1 MAYTFK
7 IPFSPG
13 IIGPQL
19 LKEAPAAMF
28 PCTINRATTYW
39 YGGAQAIYQG
49 ARSLGLQE
57 RDIVLVPAYS
67 CGSEVAPL
75 LAAGLTVEYYRSLP
89 DLSPDFAH
97 LDLLCRKKPKG
108 LFFIHYFGFPQPLK
122 SLVDFKQKHNLYL
135 IEDNAHGLYS
145 MDCAGDPLGRLG
157 DIAIFSFTKS
167 LPTTDGGALVINHE
181 NRIEPTEGGITPH
194 LSSIGKKV
202 AGKTAYQLNKIIT
215 KMNARAGKV
224 FKAQLIDRFS
234 VKTDMEDF
242 EESRWDTADIAD
254 NYLDFDPLRAN
265 WRMSSVSRFLIE
277 HQSHSSI
284 RRIRR
289 RNFSLLL
296 ESCKRT
302 NEDIVPLFSSLP
314 KGVCPLLFPV
324 QTRESLSLYHFL
336 RSWGV
341 EVLRFWRFFHF
352 DHPRDQF
359 PFETALKKNVIA
371 LPIHQD
377 ISAIDVLYMADL
389 LREWPTAKGRNFR
402 FGYNRNECT
411 T

>member
-1 MAYTFK
+1 MADTFK

-13 IIGPQL
+13 IIGAQL

-28 PCTINRATTYW
+28 PCTIGNAATYW

-49 ARSLGLQE
+49 ARRLGLQE
-57 RDIVLVPAYS
+57 GDLVLVPAYS

-75 LAAGLTVEYYRSLP
+75 LAAGLSVEYYRSLP
-89 DLSPDFAH
+89 DLSPDFSH
-97 LDLLCRKKPKG
+97 LDFLCRKKNPKS

-122 SLVDFKQKHNLYL
+122 ALADFKQKHDLFL

-145 MDCAGDPLGRLG
+145 MDGAGDPLGLLG

-167 LPTTDGGALVINHE
+167 LPTPDGGALVINHE
-181 NRIEPTEGGITPH
+181 NRIEPPENGIPPQF
-194 LSSIGKKV
+194 SSIGKKV
-202 AGKTAYQLNKIIT
+202 AGKTAYQLNRIIT
-215 KMNARAGKV
+215 KMNARAGNA
-224 FKAQLIDRFS
+224 FQAQLIDRFS
-234 VKTDMEDF
+234 VKRHMDDH
-242 EESRWDTADIAD
+242 EESSWDTADMTD
-254 NYLDFDPLRAN
+254 NYLDFDLLRAN

-277 HQSHSSI
+277 RQSHSSI
-284 RRIRR
+284 RHTRR

-296 ESCKRT
+296 ESCK
-302 NEDIVPLFSSLP
+302 NADEDIVPLFSSLP

-324 QTRESLSLYHFL
+324 LARESLSLYRFL

-341 EVLRFWRFFHF
+341 EVLRFWRFFHS

-359 PFETALKKNVIA
+359 TFETALKKNVIA

-377 ISAIDVLYMADL
+377 VSETEVLYMADL
-389 LREWPTAKGRNFR
+389 LREWPAAKGRNFH
-402 FGYNRNECT
+402 FGNKNECT
-411 T
+411 A